1 MELHGHGL
9 WVGSMLPHKVLE
21 MLSLELLEGAKL
33 VAVLL
38 YLEQRTIQSPLYTQ
52 CLSQRRVG

>member
-1 MELHGHGL
+1 
-9 WVGSMLPHKVLE
+9 MLPHKVLE